1 MPSKS
6 LEIEIAGKTP
16 DGGETKKTVKMDW
29 PVCAVII
36 IGLLVA
42 IGAVV
47 PADVLEFI
55 RNLPSW
61 LSK

>member
-1 MPSKS
+1 
-6 LEIEIAGKTP
+6 
-16 DGGETKKTVKMDW
+16 MDW